1 MDRTSRKSRTIGS
14 KVFDT
19 NCAQGMRCNPVPCI
33 IRKRKQPRDG
43 PIMQRLK
50 FVQSIPKSDL
60 PCGQFTPVASAKFI
74 VHRQQTQSDPCLP
87 CRRCNSL
94 RRLGDVVIQ
103 HAAGLMI
110 QIVRLSV
117 GQIAC
122 FKHFQL
128 HKCSDRLDVIQ
139 GQPVKDGGALA
150 CAREKGLKLP
160 DILGRQSGA
169 SQ

>member
-1 MDRTSRKSRTIGS
+1 MQMDRASRKSRTIGS
-14 KVFDT
+14 KVFDA

-33 IRKRKQPRDG
+33 IRKRKLRRDG

-60 PCGQFTPVASAKFI
+60 PCSQFTPVAS
-74 VHRQQTQSDPCLP
+74 
-87 CRRCNSL
+87 
-94 RRLGDVVIQ
+94 
-103 HAAGLMI
+103 AGLMI

-122 FKHFQL
+122 YKHFQL
-128 HKCSDRLDVIQ
+128 HKCSDHLDVIR

-160 DILGRQSGA
+160 DIWGRQSGA